1 MSEERWSKKRVQG
14 KNHLFVVEEE
24 NRVRLPPITRSDTT
38 GERPGKNPAGVFPEG
53 DGPPPPAIGGETTV
67 FKNNRN
73 DIYRVKTVLPCTGYE
88 T

>member
-38 GERPGKNPAGVFPEG
+38 GEGPGRTLPG
-53 DGPPPPAIGGETTV
+53 
-67 FKNNRN
+67 
-73 DIYRVKTVLPCTGYE
+73 YSLRVTVLLHLQSEGKQPYLRTIVTIFIE
-88 T
+88 